1 MRNFPVIIQD
11 SAKRDVANIRL
22 YLEIQIGSR
31 SIARNIAKRIV
42 KRALRIGLIPFG
54 GRPRDDLSLGLR
66 TVPFE
71 DKAVIAYRVEK
82 NRVLIVRVFYAGRD
96 WEAVLLTKMPGTSA
110 PPKVY
115 PPDRD

>member
-1 MRNFPVIIQD
+1 VLDYRVSFLKSARRDISHIRRFIEANSGSARTAARIID
-11 SAKRDVANIRL
+11 
-22 YLEIQIGSR
+22 
-31 SIARNIAKRIV
+31 RIFD
-42 KRALRIGLIPFG
+42 RCDRIGRIPFG
-54 GRPRDDLSLGLR
+54 GRPRDDLQLGLR

-96 WEAVLLTKMPGTSA
+96 WETVLLTKMPGTSA
-110 PPKVY
+110 PPEVY